1 MAELN
6 SKTLLSALRMRR
18 NERSAMSSIE
28 VAIMFGVLAVG
39 FALVVT
45 PMVESTGKRFAQND
59 VFFGE
64 QADNIVTGSVS
75 KPRRFVIRKS
85 VLLPTK
91 TSQCIIYSNGKKYGD
106 CCPLPMAPFV

>member
-1 MAELN
+1 MAEQN

-45 PMVESTGKRFAQND
+45 PMVEKTGKQFAQND
-59 VFFGE
+59 SIFGE
-64 QADNIVTGSVS
+64 QVDNFVTGSVQ
-75 KPRRFVIRKS
+75 KPKRFVIRRS
-85 VLLPTK
+85 VLQPSK
-91 TSQCIIYSNGKKYGD
+91 TSQCIIYSNGKTYGD
-106 CCPLPMAPFV
+106 C

>member
-1 MAELN
+1 MNEFE
-6 SKTLLSALRMRR
+6 SKTLLDALRLRR
-18 NERSAMSSIE
+18 TERGGMSSIE
-28 VAIMFGVLAVG
+28 VALMFGVLAVG

-64 QADNIVTGSVS
+64 QTDNMVTGSIS
-75 KPRRFVIRKS
+75 RAKAKANRFVIRKS

-91 TSQCIIYSNGKKYGD
+91 TSQCIIYSNGKRYGD
-106 CCPLPMAPFV
+106 C

>member
-1 MAELN
+1 MAEPN

-18 NERSAMSSIE
+18 NERSTMSSIE

-45 PMVESTGKRFAQND
+45 PLAETTSKQFAQND
-59 VFFGE
+59 NFFGE

-75 KPRRFVIRKS
+75 KPKRFVIRKS
-85 VLLPTK
+85 VLLPSK
-91 TSQCIIYSNGKKYGD
+91 TSQCIIYSNGKTYGD
-106 CCPLPMAPFV
+106 C

>member
-1 MAELN
+1 MAEQN

-45 PMVESTGKRFAQND
+45 PMVEKTGKQFAQND
-59 VFFGE
+59 SIFGE
-64 QADNIVTGSVS
+64 QVDNFVTGSIQ
-75 KPRRFVIRKS
+75 KPKRFVIRRS
-85 VLLPTK
+85 VLQPSK
-91 TSQCIIYSNGKKYGD
+91 TSQCIIYSNGKTYGD
-106 CCPLPMAPFV
+106 C